1 MQLFVKEM
9 QEQRLPKKMF
19 MEEVARPTLR
29 SMREALT
36 NFCPSL
42 GEQEIF
48 FCIIS
53 IIGQLVHL
61 IHIREWGVGNDE
73 GGDFIMPEIS
83 EWIEHVVKFSTEGI
97 KSYAKDVD

>member
-19 MEEVARPTLR
+19 IEEVVRPTLR

-42 GEQEIF
+42 NEQEIV

-53 IIGQLVHL
+53 IIGQLIHL
-61 IHIREWGVGNDE
+61 IHIREWGIGNDE
-73 GGDFIMPEIS
+73 STGFVLPEVS
-83 EWIEHVVKFSTEGI
+83 EWVEHVVKFSTAGI
-97 KSYAKDVD
+97 KSYTNDRE